1 MKLLLKE
8 DVEGLGD
15 CGDEVTVKDGYGR
28 NFLIPKGKA
37 ILATP
42 RNVKQFNHQ
51 KSIVQGRLKKVI
63 LAAKGRA
70 GEISQVSCT
79 ITKKAGEQGKLFGSV
94 TTQEIV
100 EQLRSKGV
108 EIDRRKIQ
116 LKEPIKSLGE
126 YQVPIKLHQE
136 VMAEIK
142 VIVVATVEPE
152 KEKEPDAEEATE
164 AETAPESEATQAE

>member
-15 CGDEVTVKDGYGR
+15 CGDEVAVKDGYGR
-28 NFLIPKGKA
+28 NFLVPSGKA

-63 LAAKGRA
+63 HAAKGRA
-70 GEISQVSCT
+70 DEIPQVTCTVIKKTGEN
-79 ITKKAGEQGKLFGSV
+79 GKLFGSV

-100 EQLRSKGV
+100 ELLRAKGV
-108 EIDRRKIQ
+108 EIDRRKLQ
-116 LKEPIKSLGE
+116 LKEPIKTLGE
-126 YQVPIKLHQE
+126 FQVPVKLHQE
-136 VMAEIK
+136 VTAEIK
-142 VIVVATVEPE
+142 VIVVAEVE
-152 KEKEPDAEEATE
+152 KEKEPVEEK
-164 AETAPESEATQAE
+164 APESETDSEES

>member
-42 RNVKQFNHQ
+42 RNVKQFSHQ

-63 LAAKGRA
+63 HAAKGRA
-70 GEISQVSCT
+70 DEISQVTCT
-79 ITKKAGEQGKLFGSV
+79 VIKKTGESGKLFGSV

-100 EQLRSKGV
+100 ESLRAKGV
-108 EIDRRKIQ
+108 EIDRRKLQ
-116 LKEPIKSLGE
+116 LKEPIKTLGE
-126 YQVPIKLHQE
+126 FQVPVKLHQE
-136 VMAEIK
+136 VTAEIK
-142 VIVVATVEPE
+142 VIVVAEV
-152 KEKEPDAEEATE
+152 EKEPAKEKAPET
-164 AETAPESEATQAE
+164 ETAPEAE

>member
-15 CGDEVTVKDGYGR
+15 CGDEVAVKDGYGR
-28 NFLIPKGKA
+28 NFLVPSGKA

-63 LAAKGRA
+63 HAAKGRA
-70 GEISQVSCT
+70 DEISQVTCT
-79 ITKKAGEQGKLFGSV
+79 VIKKTGENGKLFGSV

-100 EQLRSKGV
+100 ELLRAKGV
-108 EIDRRKIQ
+108 EIDRRKLQ
-116 LKEPIKSLGE
+116 LKEPIKTLGE
-126 YQVPIKLHQE
+126 FQVPVKLHQE
-136 VMAEIK
+136 VTAEIK
-142 VIVVATVEPE
+142 VIVVAEVE
-152 KEKEPDAEEATE
+152 KEKEPVEEK
-164 AETAPESEATQAE
+164 APESETDSEES